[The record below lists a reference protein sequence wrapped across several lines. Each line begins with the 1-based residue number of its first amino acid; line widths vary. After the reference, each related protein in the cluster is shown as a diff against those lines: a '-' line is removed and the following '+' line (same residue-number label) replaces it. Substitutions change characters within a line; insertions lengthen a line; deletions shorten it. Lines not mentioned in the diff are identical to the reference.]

1 MIQVVLEV
9 VLNIVGIGQ
18 QDVESK
24 LAGIVEMLFGRRLKE
39 TFLYGDPLG
48 IEILVHLDDGVLG
61 RSQRVFKTLDD
72 THRQNHTSVFMRF
85 V

>member
-9 VLNIVGIGQ
+9 VLDIVGIGQ
-18 QDVESK
+18 QDIESK

-48 IEILVHLDDGVLG
+48 IKILVHLDDGILG
-61 RSQRVFKTLDD
+61 RSQRVFKTFDD
-72 THRQNHTSVFMRF
+72 THGQDHPSVFMGL